1 VTADDRLLS
10 HVRPPHWRNPSPEPL
25 YDLVVVGGGTAGLVC
40 AAGAAGLGARVALV
54 ERSRL
59 GGDCLNTGCVPSK
72 ALLRSARVVGE
83 ARAGETVGV
92 LAVTHP
98 DFHAIMRRLRERRA
112 DIAPHD
118 SAERLRDLG
127 VDVFFGHAAF
137 RDAETIAVDANDSN
151 RPNGPNLL
159 RFRKAVVATGSRP
172 AVPPVPGLDAA
183 PHLTSETVF
192 DLPHQPRSLAVL
204 GGGPV
209 GCELAQAFAR
219 LGTHVTLIESSAQ
232 LLPREDHDAAA
243 IVARALSDD
252 GVDVRTGVEVHGA
265 VRAEAGVALTHVHG
279 RITADALLVATGRVV
294 AVAGLHLEAAGILSD
309 MRGIVVDD
317 QLRTTNPRVYVA
329 GDAASLYQFTH
340 AADALARIAVRNAL
354 FFGRQAAS
362 KLVIPWCTFT
372 SPEVAHVG
380 ITSPEAD
387 KRGIATITVPLSDVD
402 RAVIDDDSQGFVR
415 IHHQRGRILGATV
428 VAHGAGEL
436 IGTIATAMQAGLT
449 LARLSRVVFPYPTLS
464 TSLRQA
470 ADAFQRARLT
480 PLTRKVL
487 EYYFRRSG

>member
-10 HVRPPHWRNPSPEPL
+10 HVRPPDWRNPSPQPL
-25 YDLVVVGGGTAGLVC
+25 YDLAVIGGGTAGLVC
-40 AAGAAGLGARVALV
+40 AAGAAGVGARVALI

-98 DFHAIMRRLRERRA
+98 DFTAVMRRLRERRA

-118 SAERLRDLG
+118 SAGRLRDLG

-137 RDAETIAVDANDSN
+137 RDAETISVRAND
-151 RPNGPNLL
+151 PNGPDDPNLL
-159 RFRKAVVATGSRP
+159 RFRKAVIATGSRP
-172 AVPPVPGLDAA
+172 AIPPIPGMDAVPL
-183 PHLTSETVF
+183 LTSETVF
-192 DLPHQPRSLAVL
+192 DLSHQPRSLAVL

-219 LGTHVTLIESSAQ
+219 LGTHVTVIESSPQ
-232 LLPREDHDAAA
+232 LLPREDFDAAA

-252 GVDVRTGVEVHGA
+252 GVEVMTRVEVQAAAQAG
-265 VRAEAGVALTHVHG
+265 AGVALTHAGG
-279 RITADALLVATGRVV
+279 RIDADALLVATGRVSTV
-294 AVAGLHLEAAGILSD
+294 ADLHLEAAGILSTPE
-309 MRGIVVDD
+309 GIVVDD
-317 QLRTTNPRVYVA
+317 RLRTANRRVYVA
-329 GDAASLYQFTH
+329 GDAASRYRFTH
-340 AADALARIAVRNAL
+340 AADALARIVVRNAL

-362 KLVIPWCTFT
+362 RLVIPWCTFT

-380 ITSPEAD
+380 VTSLEAD
-387 KRGIATITVPLSDVD
+387 KRGIATITIPLSEVD
-402 RAVIDDDSQGFVR
+402 RAVIDDETAGFVR
-415 IHHQRGRILGATV
+415 VHHRRGRILGATV

-436 IGTIATAMQAGLT
+436 IGTITAAVQAGLT
-449 LARLSRVVFPYPTLS
+449 LGQLSAVVFPYPTLS
-464 TSLRQA
+464 TALRQA
-470 ADAFQRARLT
+470 ADAFQRTRLT
-480 PLTRKVL
+480 PVARRVL